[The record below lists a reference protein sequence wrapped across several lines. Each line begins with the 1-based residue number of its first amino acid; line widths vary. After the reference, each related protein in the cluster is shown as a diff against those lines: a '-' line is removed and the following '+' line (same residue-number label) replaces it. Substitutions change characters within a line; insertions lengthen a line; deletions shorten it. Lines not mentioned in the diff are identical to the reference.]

1 MTQRNPNFRR
11 ASICIAG
18 LLPLIFTSLA
28 MGSTDENANVAG
40 DPHAKHR
47 KMLQSDVRYVKS
59 VAPYSMP
66 DVAVLDQHGAGQRF
80 QELMDSDSPLVLNF
94 IFTSCTTI
102 CPVLSATFSQ
112 AQNDLQDQPSPPT
125 MVSISVDPDY
135 DTPERLNNYAESFSA
150 GSNWMFLTGG
160 KNEMLAIQKSF
171 DAYRGDKLNHLPL
184 TFLRASSDSPWVR
197 LEGFTSARQLLEE
210 YQELV
215 AVALA
220 AK

>member
-1 MTQRNPNFRR
+1 MKQRNHDFRTV
-11 ASICIAG
+11 SICIAG
-18 LLPLIFTSLA
+18 ILPLLFTGLA
-28 MGSTDENANVAG
+28 KGSSGDDAG
-40 DPHAKHR
+40 AASDPHAKHR
-47 KMLQSDVRYVKS
+47 NMLQSNVRYVKS
-59 VAPYSMP
+59 IAPYSMP
-66 DVAVLDQHGAGQRF
+66 DVDVLDQHGNRQLF
-80 QELMDSDSPLVLNF
+80 KDLMDSDSPLVLNF

-112 AQNDLQDQPSPPT
+112 TQENLQNQSIPPT

-135 DTPERLNNYAESFSA
+135 DTPERLSRYAESFRA
-150 GSNWMFLTGG
+150 GPNWMFLTGG

-184 TFLRASSDSPWVR
+184 TFLRASTESPWIR

-210 YQELV
+210 YQELM
-215 AVALA
+215 AVPVA

>member
-1 MTQRNPNFRR
+1 MTQRNHDFRR
-11 ASICIAG
+11 LSICIAG
-18 LLPLIFTSLA
+18 LLPLLFTSLA
-28 MGSTDENANVAG
+28 MGSGSDDPDAAS

-47 KMLQSDVRYVKS
+47 KMLQSNVRYVKS
-59 VAPYSMP
+59 VAPYSAP
-66 DVAVLDQHGAGQRF
+66 DVQVLDQHGERQQF
-80 QELMDSDSPLVLNF
+80 QDLMKSDNPLVLNF

-112 AQNDLQDQPSPPT
+112 AQDDLQGQPLPPT

-135 DTPERLNNYAESFSA
+135 DTPERLHSYAESFRA
-150 GSNWMFLTGG
+150 GPNWMFLTGG

-184 TFLRASSDSPWVR
+184 TFLRASSDSHWVR
-197 LEGFTSARQLLEE
+197 LEGFTSAGQLLEE
-210 YQELV
+210 YEELV
-215 AVALA
+215 AVAVA